1 MLNTHKNVKHESK
14 QTRGGSQEAAR
25 ERKQS
30 LALIVRTPTSERM
43 EVLVARLVYLS
54 HFDLFRNEARR
65 EYVATTHAR
74 RKFTSDSHQIIIG
87 VSSDSLF
94 DSHRIVFSIV
104 FSIVFLLVFLVVSL
118 IVFSI
123 AFSVVFSIVFLG
135 WDLD

>member
-1 MLNTHKNVKHESK
+1 
-14 QTRGGSQEAAR
+14 
-25 ERKQS
+25 
-30 LALIVRTPTSERM
+30 M

-104 FSIVFLLVFLVVSL
+104 FLAVQDSSIGDIVTESVSQSL
-118 IVFSI
+118 SHF
-123 AFSVVFSIVFLG
+123 
-135 WDLD
+135 